1 MRLRWV
7 LFTSD
12 NSFFGKKLWAI
23 REPRSEVWPKE
34 NTKNW
39 FCKSDTR
46 SKSWIVNIFSDNQ
59 VLPWNFSCLNFL
71 ITTTVR
77 AIQLQALK
85 SHQIFCWARHHI
97 AAYLGSS
104 TLNSSHIVCHFSA
117 HFLFRLMKSVL
128 CEISKNY
135 SYIRSILKQPTS
147 T

>member
-59 VLPWNFSCLNFL
+59 VLWKILPWNFSCLNFL

-135 SYIRSILKQPTS
+135 IPI
-147 T
+147 

>member
-85 SHQIFCWARHHI
+85 SHQIFCWATHHSR
-97 AAYLGSS
+97 LSRQLNVEQQSHCMSFFGS
-104 TLNSSHIVCHFSA
+104 FS
-117 HFLFRLMKSVL
+117 FSPNEVPFMRNFQ
-128 CEISKNY
+128 NY
-135 SYIRSILKQPTS
+135 SYNSET
-147 T
+147 